1 MAITLLIIA
10 ILTSVIGSI
19 CGIGGGVLIKPILDS
34 AEIMSVS
41 AVSFLSGCTVLAMAV
56 ISVGKSVGGKQT
68 TINKKITPVLGVG
81 AAVGGVLGKLIFSYI
96 RQAAGNENLV
106 GLVQSLVLALITVA
120 TFVYMYYRQREKIH
134 TLHVDSPVSSA
145 VIGLILGL
153 LSSFLGIGG
162 GPINLAVLSFFF
174 SMDTKESATNSL
186 FIILLSQITSLI
198 QTLVTASVPAFNLL
212 YLCVMV
218 GGGVIGGFAGQSI
231 NRKLSEKQVETLFN
245 ILLAVVTGVCVYN
258 AVRFG
263 SAL

>member
-34 AEIMSVS
+34 AGIMSVS
-41 AVSFLSGCTVLAMAV
+41 AVSFLSGCTVLSMAV
-56 ISVGKSVGGKQT
+56 ISVGKSIVNKQT
-68 TINKKITPVLGVG
+68 KINKRITPVLGVG
-81 AAVGGVLGKLIFSYI
+81 AAVGGVVGKLIFSYI
-96 RQAAGNENLV
+96 KQAAGNENLV
-106 GLVQSLVLALITVA
+106 GLIQSVVLALITVA
-120 TFVYMYYRQREKIH
+120 TFVYMYYKHKGKIE
-134 TLHVDSPVSSA
+134 TLLVKGYPTTA
-145 VIGLILGL
+145 FIGLLLGL

-186 FIILLSQITSLI
+186 YIILLSQIASLI
-198 QTLVTASVPAFNLL
+198 QTLMTASVPMFDPL

-231 NRKLSEKQVETLFN
+231 NKKLSESQVETLFN
-245 ILLAVVTGVCVYN
+245 IVLYAVVAVCVYN
-258 AVRFG
+258 AVCFG
-263 SAL
+263 SRL